1 MSQANQQVFRSVV
14 VRSSEIE
21 DETLREQIDGRMMSY
36 EQELMEE
43 SSAQLD
49 VERATAKLLRARAS
63 RMESRAAVQESFGKG
78 DSRVAMEPNPWEPF
92 RDNRG
97 GVCIENFLSQR
108 DQRNMMRAQKA
119 NMNRQVEQMTEGNH
133 GDMFEHG
140 NNES

>member
-1 MSQANQQVFRSVV
+1 
-14 VRSSEIE
+14 
-21 DETLREQIDGRMMSY
+21 
-36 EQELMEE
+36 
-43 SSAQLD
+43 
-49 VERATAKLLRARAS
+49 
-63 RMESRAAVQESFGKG
+63 
-78 DSRVAMEPNPWEPF
+78 MEPNPWEPF